1 MYKFRGR
8 RNWIILTQ
16 CLAFLSTAATTIAV
30 ITGQRPA
37 LLLHKLAYVCL
48 PCSYFCLP
56 IAWAWLVNCL
66 PWNRPKRAAS
76 IAITSCFSSMG
87 NAYVLLTT
95 FMSIYEDDRRLNLR
109 HLSVLMGLE
118 IGALVA
124 AAILGRLLLQSNRY
138 LDRLQEENPEIGR
151 GVSSSGQEGRTSDL
165 EVEFRFPV

>member
-1 MYKFRGR
+1 
-8 RNWIILTQ
+8 
-16 CLAFLSTAATTIAV
+16 
-30 ITGQRPA
+30 
-37 LLLHKLAYVCL
+37 
-48 PCSYFCLP
+48 
-56 IAWAWLVNCL
+56 
-66 PWNRPKRAAS
+66 
-76 IAITSCFSSMG
+76 MG